1 MNSRRFAILA
11 IVLMV
16 ICMAGV
22 AQAWQGRMAGMGDPV
37 GLVKDESDFLIHPAE
52 IADGKGANFYG
63 NFNFDYHNVHRLDY
77 TMEYFNS
84 ATGALLA
91 TYPFQTRGSGRQ
103 TDTLLG
109 AAIPLG
115 QGRLGLFLQY
125 AYKHDTFN
133 GTEVSTG
140 VNNTYSF
147 EKELQSLNMRA
158 IYGMPIGSWK
168 LGGEVQ
174 LAYRN
179 REDET
184 SIKIGTETIVNSII
198 GAHGSFFNTFPLMY
212 PNDSN
217 WWEALFK
224 ISAEGQLGPGTL
236 TFTPRGGFVFGGNS
250 DLHFYSTIGTS
261 PFEDI
266 VFDGNVSGW
275 NVGGDLWWRMPMSG
289 GVSLPVLFRVDY
301 DRKKWDGAGS
311 NILGNVPYTYE
322 SKERNLQI
330 ETGAGVDKEYSKG
343 SRLAAGLYYNY
354 IQSDNSFMYAL
365 TEPGYAQR
373 TDHVK
378 YPNSTEH
385 RLVLKLAGEK
395 EISSAFT
402 ARMGIKGFYGW
413 VKEKYNYEESY
424 LSSASNTEQI
434 SPDGNHYGVLIA
446 LGGTMKLPGVVLE
459 PYITTGYQ
467 KLDISGTNGSRTG
480 GLSLNMDKK
489 REEGSIGAG
498 LSVKF

>member
-1 MNSRRFAILA
+1 MNRRLLMVLVMF
-11 IVLMV
+11 LMV
-16 ICMAGV
+16 ILMAGV
-22 AQAWQGRMAGMGDPV
+22 AQGWQGRMAGMGDPV

-52 IADGKGANFYG
+52 IADGKGTNFYG
-63 NFNFDYHNVHRLDY
+63 NFNLDYHRVHKLDY
-77 TMEYFNS
+77 TMKYFNS
-84 ATGALLA
+84 STGALVA
-91 TYPFQTRGSGRQ
+91 NYPFQTHGSERQ
-103 TDTLLG
+103 SDALLG

-125 AYKHDTFN
+125 AYKNDKFN
-133 GTEVSTG
+133 GTEITTG

-147 EKELQSLNMRA
+147 EKELQALNMRA
-158 IYGMPIGSWK
+158 LYGMPIGSWK
-168 LGGEVQ
+168 VGGELQ

-212 PNDSN
+212 PNDSH
-217 WWEALFK
+217 WWEAQFK
-224 ISAEGQLGPGTL
+224 VSTEGQVGPGTL
-236 TFTPRGGFVFGGNS
+236 TITPRGGFVFGGNS
-250 DLHFYSTIGTS
+250 DLHFYSKLGTS

-289 GVSLPVLFRVDY
+289 GVSLPVLFRIDY
-301 DRKKWDGAGS
+301 DRKKWDGAGI
-311 NILGNVPYTYE
+311 NIFGNTPYTYE

-330 ETGAGVDKEYSKG
+330 ETGAGLDKEYSKG
-343 SRLAAGLYYNY
+343 TRIATGLYYNY

-365 TEPGYAQR
+365 TQTGYAQT
-373 TDHVK
+373 TDHIK

-395 EISSAFT
+395 EISPAFT

-413 VKEKYNYEESY
+413 VKERYNFEENSTG
-424 LSSASNTEQI
+424 SSATIEQI
-434 SPDGNHYGVLIA
+434 SPDGKRYGVLVA
-446 LGGTMKLPGVVLE
+446 LGGTMKLPGVDVE

-467 KLDISGTNGSRTG
+467 KLDISSTSGSRTG
-480 GLSLNMDKK
+480 GYVVNMDKK
-489 REEGSIGAG
+489 KEEGSIGAG